1 MAYYDVLTNSRNA
14 VWQAIENHEETR
26 NLFKRKF
33 RFNDAGD
40 CMTEPEPA
48 FSDLDAISIFPM
60 NFVPK
65 WYTNERQEWP
75 YALRVVMWFAD
86 WRIEPAE
93 TALLKV
99 ARAIQ
104 DAKPQGSTAAYIN
117 QVDGCNG
124 VKVGP
129 SGGILITR
137 IREGRDSVNPIKVVK
152 ATLELVLR
160 CSFQPRTT

>member
-1 MAYYDVLTNSRNA
+1 MPYYDVLTDARNA
-14 VWQAIENHEETR
+14 VWDAIDNHADTR
-26 NLFKRKF
+26 DLFKKKF
-33 RFNDAGD
+33 RFNDEGS

-48 FSDLDAISIFPM
+48 LSDLDAISIFPM
-60 NFVPK
+60 SFVPK

-75 YALRVVMWFAD
+75 YALRVVMWFGG
-86 WRIEPAE
+86 WKVTRAE

-104 DAKPQGSTAAYIN
+104 DAKPQGSSAAYIN
-117 QVDGCNG
+117 RVSGCNG

-137 IREGRDSVNPIKVVK
+137 IREKENPIKVVK
-152 ATLELVLR
+152 ATLEFVLR